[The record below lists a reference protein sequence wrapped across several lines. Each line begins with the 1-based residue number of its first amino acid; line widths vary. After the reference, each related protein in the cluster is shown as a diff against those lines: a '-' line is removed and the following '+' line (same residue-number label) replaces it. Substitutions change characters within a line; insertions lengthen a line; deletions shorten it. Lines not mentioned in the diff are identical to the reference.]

1 MMFIYFLFLF
11 QSHLFVLQL
20 VHRPSIR
27 SVLQGLLRKRLLP
40 AEHCITKSEFTENCI
55 KWLTCTKHDEH
66 TWMMT
71 DMHGTGYIYGTR
83 HNWTHISFTAP
94 PSSMSCIAFTT
105 ALSCLFITTSPV
117 SLPPSPFKLPCP
129 ICTACIPHFQIAS
142 LSGSLPSYLH
152 ISNLHSFLVRI
163 WRCHFS
169 IISDLYS
176 WFSIVCAKKGK
187 GTGHEM
193 LELEQVK
200 TSSGEISRLKTRGN
214 NTECQNP
221 PTPTPLFIVPCPDA
235 TYFEEVMCSYCKVL
249 QQKTFFICSQTKLL
263 QCSH

>member
-1 MMFIYFLFLF
+1 
-11 QSHLFVLQL
+11 
-20 VHRPSIR
+20 
-27 SVLQGLLRKRLLP
+27 
-40 AEHCITKSEFTENCI
+40 
-55 KWLTCTKHDEH
+55 
-66 TWMMT
+66 MT
-71 DMHGTGYIYGTR
+71 DMYKTRWTYVNDDGHAWNRIYLWNTAQL
-83 HNWTHISFTAP
+83 NTHLLHCSTFQYVLYRLHYSTFLSVHYHLTCFSSRP
-94 PSSMSCIAFTT
+94 PLLNYP
-105 ALSCLFITTSPV
+105 ALSVLRVSPTFKLLPSLDP
-117 SLPPSPFKLPCP
+117 SLP
-129 ICTACIPHFQIAS
+129 
-142 LSGSLPSYLH
+142 
-152 ISNLHSFLVRI
+152 SNLHSFLVRI